1 MADKTTHFGLN
12 LPLGTEIVDND
23 MLNENFSKLDTEV
36 FKRGKAVNGIE
47 VNENGDFILEEVPYA
62 RDIVTDQQQSSSGEY
77 LFRTTGG
84 TASLSDGE
92 ATLIG
97 VHGRMEHVGR
107 ADEVLDMTVHNEP
120 RQAQEG
126 EETPGEITATLNR
139 ATFIAYVENPA
150 SITVTLTYTDAW
162 SANPSLYGVTVE
174 GTPINGDSITI
185 VYVRA
190 DRGVITPS
198 HPTKFRSTGWNLYNN
213 DVGYARVKKYSERYN
228 FIVGGTYTELK
239 FSETLDGVRSAVTVT
254 SNRFSIPS
262 DGYIWVT
269 GGNNVTTYILMT
281 WSDWTSGPEGS
292 WKAYEETAVDF
303 GSIMENNFPYGLC
316 KVGAVIDEINM
327 RGLTFTRR
335 IDRTAYSETTI
346 AQLEQAGTE
355 YIADR
360 DYIYFVMATPV
371 TGTITLTNTYT
382 ANDHGLEIIDSETDT
397 APFVQ
402 TLYGENL
409 VEKLRTDIPN
419 QITALGEDVSNTQ
432 DGMAILA
439 IGNTHEA
446 IANGQA
452 VYVKNH
458 ITLDDG
464 LYWAKAA
471 IAADAALSTSNL
483 TPDSSGGLNKLK
495 SDIDTLNSNLMN
507 LVSVGMQ
514 RVATG
519 ADADTLYPDNQR
531 VGFYA
536 VSYQVANI
544 PSSGWYFLLSF
555 RAEANYITQV
565 AFGMTV
571 ADVHWRRFNIGT
583 TGATWSKI
591 A

>member
-12 LPLGTEIVDND
+12 LPLGAEIVDND

-36 FKRGKAVNGIE
+36 FKRGMAINGIE
-47 VNENGDFILEEVPYA
+47 VNENGDFIVEEVPYA

-97 VHGRMEHVGR
+97 IHGRMQHVGR

-162 SANPSLYGVTVE
+162 SANPSLYGVTVD
-174 GTPINGDSITI
+174 GTPINGDFITI

-213 DVGYARVKKYSERYN
+213 DVGYARVKKYSEQYN

-355 YIADR
+355 YVADR

-371 TGTITLTNTYT
+371 TGAITLTNTFT

-419 QITALGEDVSNTQ
+419 QIASNSQ
-432 DGMAILA
+432 
-439 IGNTHEA
+439 A
-446 IANGQA
+446 IANVQ
-452 VYVKNH
+452 N
-458 ITLDDG
+458 
-464 LYWAKAA
+464 
-471 IAADAALSTSNL
+471 
-483 TPDSSGGLNKLK
+483 GLNA
-495 SDIDTLNSNLMN
+495 LNSNLTAYLKSGIN
-507 LVSVGMQ
+507 SIG
-514 RVATG
+514 
-519 ADADTLYPDNQR
+519 
-531 VGFYA
+531 
-536 VSYQVANI
+536 NI
-544 PSSGWYFLLSF
+544 ILAG
-555 RAEANYITQV
+555 YITGSGNYVDAFIPINTCGKTVTSISASKNTSVFTIDGNIRFSSAPTITLVERTDFGLRIDVTLPSTQTPNRNATVYLV
-565 AFGMTV
+565 ALSV
-571 ADVHWRRFNIGT
+571 VC
-583 TGATWSKI
+583 S
-591 A
+591 